1 MPLARA
7 NGIEICYETFGQRE
21 NPPVLLVMGLGGQMI
36 LWEEPFCEGLAERG
50 FFVIRFDNRDV
61 GLSTKF
67 EDAPVPDIQ
76 KALAGEP
83 IEAPYT
89 LWDMAADAVGLLD
102 ALGIERAHVVGMSM
116 GGMIVQC
123 MAIRS
128 PERLRSMT
136 SIMSTT
142 GAPDVGQPTPEA
154 LEALL
159 APPPASREA
168 AIEQGVRTW
177 QVIGSPAYPREESEL
192 RAMVA
197 RAYDRSFYPAGTARQ
212 LAAIL
217 ATGDRTPALR
227 AVRVPTLVIHGE
239 EDALVPV
246 SGGRATAEAVPG
258 AKLITFPG
266 MGHDLPRPLWPQILD
281 AIAAHARAADAS
293 EGGA

>member
-1 MPLARA
+1 MPTARA
-7 NGIEICYETFGQRE
+7 NGIEICYETFGE
-21 NPPVLLVMGLGGQMI
+21 PTDPPLLLVMGLGGQMI

-50 FFVIRFDNRDV
+50 FYVIRFDNRDV

-67 EDAPVPDIQ
+67 DEAPVPDIQ
-76 KALAGEP
+76 KALEGQA

-102 ALGIERAHVVGMSM
+102 ALNIERAHVVGMSM

-123 MAIRS
+123 MAIRF

-159 APPPASREA
+159 APPPASREE

-177 QVIGSPAYPREESEL
+177 RVIGSPAYPREEGEL
-192 RAMVA
+192 RALVA
-197 RAYDRSFYPAGTARQ
+197 RAYDRSFYPQGTARQ

-217 ATGDRTPALR
+217 ATGDRTAALR
-227 AVRVPTLVIHGE
+227 EVRVPTLVIHGE
-239 EDALVPV
+239 DDPLVPV
-246 SGGRATAEAVPG
+246 SGGRATAEAIPG
-258 AKLITFPG
+258 AKLLTFPG

-281 AIAAHARAADAS
+281 AIAQHARQAD
-293 EGGA
+293 ETRR